1 MSDRSRMAKALGV
14 TEEGQITPK
23 GSAKTRTQGQMDA
36 ELRRLA
42 RENRDLWQAFSQLQA
57 DFNHLKKEDQSHD

>member
-14 TEEGQITPK
+14 TEEGHITPK
-23 GSAKTRTQGQMDA
+23 GQGRVRTAGQMDA

-42 RENRDLWQAFSQLQA
+42 KENSALWQAFSQLQE
-57 DFNHLKKEDQSHD
+57 DLNHLKEETNHV